1 MFYNYAGLTWI
12 PNNRH
17 RKMALKFFSKNLTCI
32 NLLKKKKLY
41 NHIKVITVVLK
52 FCYIISNTEMQ
63 ETGGTENQ
71 SQGKDENDYQTSFC
85 SFKNFFF
92 PWLKN

>member
-1 MFYNYAGLTWI
+1 
-12 PNNRH
+12 
-17 RKMALKFFSKNLTCI
+17 
-32 NLLKKKKLY
+32 
-41 NHIKVITVVLK
+41 
-52 FCYIISNTEMQ
+52 MQ

>member
-1 MFYNYAGLTWI
+1 
-12 PNNRH
+12 
-17 RKMALKFFSKNLTCI
+17 MALEFFSKNLTCI
-32 NLLKKKKLY
+32 ITKKKKKLY